1 VSRPTKLNDITER
14 AICDNIRLGLTYKAS
29 AEAAGV
35 SYAVFNEW
43 MKDIR
48 PHYVK
53 FQEAVSRANAEARKI
68 LTMRIQSAATDD
80 WRAAAWMLE
89 RRFRDEYGQAV
100 DVTSGGEKITENI
113 VRLIIHEDK
122 EDGNSA

>member
-1 VSRPTKLNDITER
+1 
-14 AICDNIRLGLTYKAS
+14 
-29 AEAAGV
+29 
-35 SYAVFNEW
+35 

>member
-1 VSRPTKLNDITER
+1 MSRPTKLTDITEK

-89 RRFRDEYGQAV
+89 RRFRDEYGQSV
-100 DVTSGGEKITENI
+100 GVNVESNNFV
-113 VRLIIHEDK
+113 VRLVK
-122 EDGNSA
+122 DGD